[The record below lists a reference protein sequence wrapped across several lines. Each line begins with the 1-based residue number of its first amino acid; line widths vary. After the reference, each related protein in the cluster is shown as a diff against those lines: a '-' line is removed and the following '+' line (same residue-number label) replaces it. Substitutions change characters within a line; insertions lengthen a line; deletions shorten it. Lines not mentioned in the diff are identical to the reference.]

1 MIKLKPNPRFIR
13 RPEGRGRERRSPT
26 RICSRNQKTRTSRTV
41 CEKYGEE
48 TADKRGSQR
57 WWWKGDRRRDGKAVR
72 REDGRQVDR
81 KKTTEEADRGDGSQR
96 SERWSK
102 GYKPRHAE
110 VVKRADQRRAK
121 RPRCE
126 TTEADPKKPTGDVH
140 RDYKAVLLAMI
151 RHIGVGEV
159 RKQLGEVEMGYN
171 PAKEKRQDDA
181 SRELSRSKEKRQ
193 EEANAIEGREEN
205 DPPEQEL
212 TETETAS
219 GVSEPPEASNTKEL
233 ANIEAAT
240 RARQDARLRVP
251 VQQDNG
257 NGRFGIGMPLY
268 LVGARKELRENAE
281 KRESD
286 LKNKENDEKQEEKRN
301 KHAAEVKARAAR
313 AMEKHV
319 TTSPPKS
326 AASEQGCRCDAVDD
340 IETPAGF
347 CLNTQNQ
354 SVRKPAPTA
363 PRSSQAAGI
372 SQCTR
377 IADVPPPPDRYKTN
391 EYNDLCRRKQ
401 VHHLSPTARTDSTA
415 EITATTHQTSWLG
428 LLAESFRQLTHI
440 QQAAFTAVND
450 TLALGNMQFET
461 LKDAI
466 QLGKQMLDKVSVKE
480 KGPEA
485 PYPHLSGLP
494 MHVPVLFDMQ
504 GGTED
509 AVLGKVVDFAD
520 VATMQNYTDARHTGI
535 IPSFLSDSCLATC
548 KKAAHLDKRL
558 QDPFNDILDQS
569 PAEYRIFEKSYFQVD
584 KGAKLPKLLN
594 NIRSLLKMTPEE
606 IKRTNDIAS
615 PHQIVLCWCAND
627 VAHFKPTLVP
637 PNSSP
642 NDRERII
649 KRWQQNDQKYQES
662 LQAATE
668 IAYILNKMEHKGM
681 VWGIGEADDWQ
692 MPFFGEL
699 VQPILEKFADLYIVT
714 WNASKLFKTMPRPIK
729 YKPGIAPEVD
739 HWHFRDNDQSDAGF
753 NQWKV
758 QLELSKHLYAFAM
771 FGNFLYLLEESTE
784 AVKTFLRM
792 QNQHQS
798 GTMNNLASRRVV
810 QDYLHTSPAS
820 SSNLPNMPNPR
831 DSAVTRP
838 PVPVR
843 PVSPPKSTASE
854 QGCRCNAVDDIETP
868 AGFCLNTQNQSV
880 WKPAPTAPVS
890 SEAAGSSQCTRIAHV
905 PAALQAVMTSAL
917 APPLATPEALSTPQT
932 AVTLHGA
939 TAEKATKEETA
950 ATTKTEETSAL
961 GAAKNEAGNVNE
973 PSAWNRRVLRR
984 KGRPK
989 RQAKEKLHVRRESS
1003 VEDSSQRRHQPPN
1016 IAMRIYNGVGTTTEM
1031 IEK

>member
-1 MIKLKPNPRFIR
+1 MIKLKPHPRFIR

-57 WWWKGDRRRDGKAVR
+57 WWWKGDRPRDGKAVR

-102 GYKPRHAE
+102 GYKTRHAE
-110 VVKRADQRRAK
+110 AMKRADQRRAK

-126 TTEADPKKPTGDVH
+126 TTEADPKKPTGDAN

-181 SRELSRSKEKRQ
+181 SRELSRSKEKPQEEANAIEGCEENDRSKDERPSTQKRCRSTFAKRQ

-219 GVSEPPEASNTKEL
+219 EVSEPPEASNTKEL
-233 ANIEAAT
+233 ANIEATT
-240 RARQDARLRVP
+240 RARQDARLSVP

-268 LVGARKELRENAE
+268 LVGTRKELRENAE

-301 KHAAEVKARAAR
+301 QHAAEVKARAC

-363 PRSSQAAGI
+363 PRSPQ
-372 SQCTR
+372 
-377 IADVPPPPDRYKTN
+377 
-391 EYNDLCRRKQ
+391 
-401 VHHLSPTARTDSTA
+401 
-415 EITATTHQTSWLG
+415 
-428 LLAESFRQLTHI
+428 
-440 QQAAFTAVND
+440 
-450 TLALGNMQFET
+450 
-461 LKDAI
+461 
-466 QLGKQMLDKVSVKE
+466 
-480 KGPEA
+480 
-485 PYPHLSGLP
+485 
-494 MHVPVLFDMQ
+494 
-504 GGTED
+504 
-509 AVLGKVVDFAD
+509 
-520 VATMQNYTDARHTGI
+520 
-535 IPSFLSDSCLATC
+535 
-548 KKAAHLDKRL
+548 
-558 QDPFNDILDQS
+558 
-569 PAEYRIFEKSYFQVD
+569 
-584 KGAKLPKLLN
+584 
-594 NIRSLLKMTPEE
+594 
-606 IKRTNDIAS
+606 
-615 PHQIVLCWCAND
+615 
-627 VAHFKPTLVP
+627 
-637 PNSSP
+637 
-642 NDRERII
+642 
-649 KRWQQNDQKYQES
+649 
-662 LQAATE
+662 
-668 IAYILNKMEHKGM
+668 
-681 VWGIGEADDWQ
+681 
-692 MPFFGEL
+692 
-699 VQPILEKFADLYIVT
+699 
-714 WNASKLFKTMPRPIK
+714 
-729 YKPGIAPEVD
+729 
-739 HWHFRDNDQSDAGF
+739 
-753 NQWKV
+753 
-758 QLELSKHLYAFAM
+758 
-771 FGNFLYLLEESTE
+771 
-784 AVKTFLRM
+784 
-792 QNQHQS
+792 
-798 GTMNNLASRRVV
+798 
-810 QDYLHTSPAS
+810 
-820 SSNLPNMPNPR
+820 
-831 DSAVTRP
+831 
-838 PVPVR
+838 
-843 PVSPPKSTASE
+843 
-854 QGCRCNAVDDIETP
+854 
-868 AGFCLNTQNQSV
+868 
-880 WKPAPTAPVS
+880 
-890 SEAAGSSQCTRIAHV
+890 AAGSSQCTRIADV
-905 PAALQAVMTSAL
+905 PVALQAVMTSAL

-950 ATTKTEETSAL
+950 ATTKTEERSAL

-973 PSAWNRRVLRR
+973 SSAWNRRVLRR

-989 RQAKEKLHVRRESS
+989 RQAMEKLHVRRESS
-1003 VEDSSQRRHQPPN
+1003 VEDSSQRRHQPLN
-1016 IAMRIYNGVGTTTEM
+1016 MAMRIYNGVGT
-1031 IEK
+1031 KSS

>member
-1 MIKLKPNPRFIR
+1 MTAIPSSYECVVLSLTGQLLDVCTEESVPMFMNSFIPMHPDIGSDTLLLHIQSYIVMARLIARADSGR
-13 RPEGRGRERRSPT
+13 RLHSRRTPCHLT
-26 RICSRNQKTRTSRTV
+26 PRTV
-41 CEKYGEE
+41 REKYGEE

-102 GYKPRHAE
+102 GYKTRHAE
-110 VVKRADQRRAK
+110 AMKRADQRRAK

-151 RHIGVGEV
+151 RQIGVGEL

-212 TETETAS
+212 TETETAYE
-219 GVSEPPEASNTKEL
+219 VSEPPEASNTKEL

-257 NGRFGIGMPLY
+257 NGRVGIGMPLY
-268 LVGARKELRENAE
+268 LVGASKELRENAE

-326 AASEQGCRCDAVDD
+326 AASEQGCRCD
-340 IETPAGF
+340 
-347 CLNTQNQ
+347 
-354 SVRKPAPTA
+354 
-363 PRSSQAAGI
+363 
-372 SQCTR
+372 
-377 IADVPPPPDRYKTN
+377 
-391 EYNDLCRRKQ
+391 
-401 VHHLSPTARTDSTA
+401 
-415 EITATTHQTSWLG
+415 
-428 LLAESFRQLTHI
+428 
-440 QQAAFTAVND
+440 
-450 TLALGNMQFET
+450 
-461 LKDAI
+461 
-466 QLGKQMLDKVSVKE
+466 
-480 KGPEA
+480 
-485 PYPHLSGLP
+485 
-494 MHVPVLFDMQ
+494 
-504 GGTED
+504 
-509 AVLGKVVDFAD
+509 
-520 VATMQNYTDARHTGI
+520 
-535 IPSFLSDSCLATC
+535 
-548 KKAAHLDKRL
+548 
-558 QDPFNDILDQS
+558 
-569 PAEYRIFEKSYFQVD
+569 
-584 KGAKLPKLLN
+584 
-594 NIRSLLKMTPEE
+594 
-606 IKRTNDIAS
+606 
-615 PHQIVLCWCAND
+615 
-627 VAHFKPTLVP
+627 
-637 PNSSP
+637 
-642 NDRERII
+642 
-649 KRWQQNDQKYQES
+649 
-662 LQAATE
+662 
-668 IAYILNKMEHKGM
+668 
-681 VWGIGEADDWQ
+681 
-692 MPFFGEL
+692 
-699 VQPILEKFADLYIVT
+699 
-714 WNASKLFKTMPRPIK
+714 
-729 YKPGIAPEVD
+729 
-739 HWHFRDNDQSDAGF
+739 
-753 NQWKV
+753 
-758 QLELSKHLYAFAM
+758 
-771 FGNFLYLLEESTE
+771 
-784 AVKTFLRM
+784 
-792 QNQHQS
+792 
-798 GTMNNLASRRVV
+798 
-810 QDYLHTSPAS
+810 
-820 SSNLPNMPNPR
+820 
-831 DSAVTRP
+831 
-838 PVPVR
+838 
-843 PVSPPKSTASE
+843 
-854 QGCRCNAVDDIETP
+854 AVDDIETP

-1003 VEDSSQRRHQPPN
+1003 VEDSSQRRHQPLD

>member
-13 RPEGRGRERRSPT
+13 RPEGRGRKRRSPT

-102 GYKPRHAE
+102 GYKTRHAE
-110 VVKRADQRRAK
+110 AMKRADQRRAK

-140 RDYKAVLLAMI
+140 RDYKAVLLAMV
-151 RHIGVGEV
+151 RDIGVGEV
-159 RKQLGEVEMGYN
+159 RKQLEEVEMGYN

-212 TETETAS
+212 TETETAYE
-219 GVSEPPEASNTKEL
+219 VSESPEASNTKEL
-233 ANIEAAT
+233 ANIEAA
-240 RARQDARLRVP
+240 ARLRVP

-257 NGRFGIGMPLY
+257 NGRVGIGMPLY
-268 LVGARKELRENAE
+268 LVGASKELRENAE

-286 LKNKENDEKQEEKRN
+286 LKNKENDEKQEQKRN

-326 AASEQGCRCDAVDD
+326 A
-340 IETPAGF
+340 
-347 CLNTQNQ
+347 
-354 SVRKPAPTA
+354 
-363 PRSSQAAGI
+363 
-372 SQCTR
+372 
-377 IADVPPPPDRYKTN
+377 
-391 EYNDLCRRKQ
+391 
-401 VHHLSPTARTDSTA
+401 
-415 EITATTHQTSWLG
+415 
-428 LLAESFRQLTHI
+428 
-440 QQAAFTAVND
+440 
-450 TLALGNMQFET
+450 
-461 LKDAI
+461 
-466 QLGKQMLDKVSVKE
+466 
-480 KGPEA
+480 
-485 PYPHLSGLP
+485 
-494 MHVPVLFDMQ
+494 
-504 GGTED
+504 
-509 AVLGKVVDFAD
+509 
-520 VATMQNYTDARHTGI
+520 
-535 IPSFLSDSCLATC
+535 
-548 KKAAHLDKRL
+548 
-558 QDPFNDILDQS
+558 
-569 PAEYRIFEKSYFQVD
+569 
-584 KGAKLPKLLN
+584 
-594 NIRSLLKMTPEE
+594 
-606 IKRTNDIAS
+606 
-615 PHQIVLCWCAND
+615 
-627 VAHFKPTLVP
+627 
-637 PNSSP
+637 
-642 NDRERII
+642 
-649 KRWQQNDQKYQES
+649 
-662 LQAATE
+662 
-668 IAYILNKMEHKGM
+668 
-681 VWGIGEADDWQ
+681 
-692 MPFFGEL
+692 
-699 VQPILEKFADLYIVT
+699 
-714 WNASKLFKTMPRPIK
+714 
-729 YKPGIAPEVD
+729 
-739 HWHFRDNDQSDAGF
+739 
-753 NQWKV
+753 
-758 QLELSKHLYAFAM
+758 
-771 FGNFLYLLEESTE
+771 
-784 AVKTFLRM
+784 
-792 QNQHQS
+792 
-798 GTMNNLASRRVV
+798 
-810 QDYLHTSPAS
+810 
-820 SSNLPNMPNPR
+820 
-831 DSAVTRP
+831 
-838 PVPVR
+838 
-843 PVSPPKSTASE
+843 ASE

-973 PSAWNRRVLRR
+973 LSAWNRRVLRR

-1031 IEK
+1031 TEK

>member
-1 MIKLKPNPRFIR
+1 M
-13 RPEGRGRERRSPT
+13 
-26 RICSRNQKTRTSRTV
+26 
-41 CEKYGEE
+41 
-48 TADKRGSQR
+48 
-57 WWWKGDRRRDGKAVR
+57 R

-110 VVKRADQRRAK
+110 AMKRADQRRAK

-212 TETETAS
+212 TETETAYE
-219 GVSEPPEASNTKEL
+219 VSEPPEASNTKEL

-240 RARQDARLRVP
+240 RARQDARLSVP

-558 QDPFNDILDQS
+558 QDPFNDILVQS
-569 PAEYRIFEKSYFQVD
+569 SAEYRIFEKSYFQVD

-594 NIRSLLKMTPEE
+594 NIRSLPNWNEKEGWREEDWREGKEKGDEESSQLKWKKESWKDVRENGGQDSSKQRWSKGGERGESERGGDE
-606 IKRTNDIAS
+606 ISQPLPAGFIPPPPPPS
-615 PHQIVLCWCAND
+615 PS
-627 VAHFKPTLVP
+627 VP
-637 PNSSP
+637 PTPSSP
-642 NDRERII
+642 LSTARGSVGR
-649 KRWQQNDQKYQES
+649 S
-662 LQAATE
+662 
-668 IAYILNKMEHKGM
+668 
-681 VWGIGEADDWQ
+681 
-692 MPFFGEL
+692 F
-699 VQPILEKFADLYIVT
+699 
-714 WNASKLFKTMPRPIK
+714 
-729 YKPGIAPEVD
+729 
-739 HWHFRDNDQSDAGF
+739 QSDAAVVKANDNGIRDTVLKRVGPTRQPSSQGSLQQMQQMSLEQSRKTETNVAVL
-753 NQWKV
+753 NQM
-758 QLELSKHLYAFAM
+758 L
-771 FGNFLYLLEESTE
+771 TD
-784 AVKTFLRM
+784 LRINSNYRKIPAGCIE
-792 QNQHQS
+792 QTS
-798 GTMNNLASRRVV
+798 GM
-810 QDYLHTSPAS
+810 
-820 SSNLPNMPNPR
+820 SN
-831 DSAVTRP
+831 DSARIVKVDSENDMRGLSQLHHYMYTRP
-838 PVPVR
+838 
-843 PVSPPKSTASE
+843 
-854 QGCRCNAVDDIETP
+854 
-868 AGFCLNTQNQSV
+868 
-880 WKPAPTAPVS
+880 
-890 SEAAGSSQCTRIAHV
+890 H
-905 PAALQAVMTSAL
+905 SA
-917 APPLATPEALSTPQT
+917 
-932 AVTLHGA
+932 
-939 TAEKATKEETA
+939 
-950 ATTKTEETSAL
+950 
-961 GAAKNEAGNVNE
+961 
-973 PSAWNRRVLRR
+973 RVFRL
-984 KGRPK
+984 
-989 RQAKEKLHVRRESS
+989 
-1003 VEDSSQRRHQPPN
+1003 
-1016 IAMRIYNGVGTTTEM
+1016 
-1031 IEK
+1031 